1 LIMHHFPAFTGL
13 SRRSPQRKTRSAL
26 RRWRLFLI
34 TCLTGIGLQP
44 LSGTPAQAQGD
55 PYCQLTPAAIGETTR
70 LHQAGLQGDKTA
82 ERAYQSRI
90 RQHAE
95 QMMRCRS
102 QSWLKTQAIWL
113 RLYPCDA
120 LNGVLE
126 EVLDRIVARGYNKV
140 YVEVF
145 YDGQVLLPAAQNQT
159 PWASVIRTPG
169 YENRD
174 LLAEAIAKG
183 RQRGLK
189 VYAWM
194 FTLNF
199 GYSYTQRPQ
208 AQQIMALNGRGETSV
223 TQQAIDAT
231 GAGSQN
237 EAFID
242 PYSPEAKREYA
253 ALLQAVLQRRPDGV
267 LFDYVRY
274 PRGAGAASVASRVQ
288 DLWIYGPAAQT
299 ALLQRAQ
306 NQKGQE
312 LIRRFLTQGSVTSG
326 DLNAVN
332 SLYPQE
338 SIPLWQGRTGAQAS
352 TPLTALQSELWRLS
366 VAHAMQGVLDFLTAA
381 IQPVQQQR
389 IPAGVVF
396 FPDGNQTVGVQG
408 YDSRLQPWDRF
419 PAAIEWHP
427 MSYATCG
434 RVDCVVQQVQRVLS
448 MAPAGAAV
456 QPALAGTWGQSING
470 RPALEAQMQAIRA
483 ATPQIQEISHFAFSW
498 QEPQYDRD
506 RKFCQLR

>member
-1 LIMHHFPAFTGL
+1 MHHFPALTRLRFPYRKG
-13 SRRSPQRKTRSAL
+13 SRFASRQLP
-26 RRWRLFLI
+26 LFLI
-34 TCLTGIGLQP
+34 ACLTGIGLQP
-44 LSGTPAQAQGD
+44 FGGIAAQAQSD
-55 PYCQLTPAAIGETTR
+55 PYCQLTPTEIGETTQ
-70 LHQAGLQGDKTA
+70 LHQAGLRGDKAA
-82 ERAYQSRI
+82 EQAYQNRI
-90 RQHAE
+90 QQHAE
-95 QMMRCRS
+95 QLIRCRS

-120 LNGVLE
+120 MNGVLE

-145 YDGQVLLPAAQNQT
+145 YDGQVLLPAAQNRT
-159 PWASVIRTPG
+159 VWNSVIRTPG

-174 LLAEAIAKG
+174 LLAEAIVKG

-199 GYSYTQRPQ
+199 GYRYTQRPQ
-208 AQQIMALNGRGETSV
+208 AQQVLALNGRGETSIM
-223 TQQAIDAT
+223 QRAANAI
-231 GAGSQN
+231 GSSSSN

-242 PYSPEAKREYA
+242 PYSPEAKQEYA

-274 PRGAGAASVASRVQ
+274 PRGSGAASVASRVQ

-306 NQKGQE
+306 NRKGQE
-312 LIRRFLTQGSVTSG
+312 LIRRFLAQGSVTTG

-338 SIPLWQGRTGAQAS
+338 PIPLWQGRTSAQA
-352 TPLTALQSELWRLS
+352 TPIASLQSELWRLS

-381 IQPVQQQR
+381 IQPVQQRQ
-389 IPAGVVF
+389 IPAGAVF
-396 FPDGNQTVGVQG
+396 FPDGNQTVGTQG

-419 PAAIEWHP
+419 PNSIEWHP

-434 RVDCVVQQVQRVLS
+434 TVDCIVQQVQRVLS
-448 MAPAGAAV
+448 SAPSGARI

-470 RPALEAQMQAIRA
+470 RPSLEAQMQAIRA
-483 ATPQIQEISHFAFSW
+483 ATPQINEISHFAFSW